1 MDIFNE
7 KQNAFLPLLVLVDDE
22 PEVLAALER
31 VLRGLKIT
39 IRSFNSAVAALD
51 FCQHNQPEIVIS
63 DQQMPEIEG
72 CAFLDEIKA
81 LWPQSQRIILSAH
94 HDFDKISK
102 AFNSGT
108 VDRFICKPWN
118 NKELKFIVDKALD
131 KAPLKSTEVAE
142 KDFINEPIN
151 FHGIVAADEAMK
163 ELFVSIRH
171 AATTNAP
178 IFIIGDTGTGK
189 ELVAKAC
196 HKESFQQDQPFI
208 AVNCAN
214 FTEHLMESQLFGH
227 TKGAFT
233 GATASQEGLFS
244 AAKSGMLFLDEI
256 TTLSK
261 ALQAKLL
268 RVVQEREFT
277 PLGTNK
283 VEKFH
288 AQLISASSNSIRQA
302 VIDGDFRDDLF
313 YRLNVITFCLPP
325 LRDRGGD
332 IVLIARYFLKKY
344 SKIENKSFIRFSKG
358 CLQIICQYDWPG
370 NIRQLENIIHGMV
383 ILNTG
388 DKLTSEMIIKAL
400 STTIGLSDKTLPQA
414 KPTARTENHRTVASD
429 GPSKTTSDNSR
440 PEIIPLWLMEK
451 NAIEQAITFC
461 QGNVPQAAAMLEVS
475 PSTLYRK
482 KQSWE

>member
-1 MDIFNE
+1 MNSASESLNTF
-7 KQNAFLPLLVLVDDE
+7 FPLLVLVDDE
-22 PEVLAALER
+22 RMVLTALER
-31 VLRGLKIT
+31 VLRGLKLN
-39 IRSFNSAVAALD
+39 IRSFSSVIEALE

-63 DQQMPEIEG
+63 DQQMPEMEG
-72 CAFLDEIKA
+72 CAFLSEIQA

-94 HDFDKISK
+94 QDFDKISK
-102 AFNSGT
+102 GFNSGT
-108 VDRFICKPWN
+108 VDRFICKPWD
-118 NKELKFIVDKALD
+118 NKELKFIIDKALD
-131 KAPLKSTEVAE
+131 KTPLKSTEIAE

-163 ELFVSIRH
+163 ELFSSIRH

-178 IFIIGDTGTGK
+178 IFITGETGTGK

-196 HKESFQQDQPFI
+196 HKESYQQDQPFI

-214 FTEHLMESQLFGH
+214 FSEHLMESQLFGH

-233 GATASQEGLFS
+233 GATSSQDGLFS

-261 ALQAKLL
+261 TLQAKLL

-277 PLGTNK
+277 SLGSNK
-283 VEKFH
+283 LEKFNG
-288 AQLISASSNSIRQA
+288 QLISASSNSIRQA
-302 VIDGDFRDDLF
+302 VLDGDFREDLY
-313 YRLNVITFCLPP
+313 YRLNVITFSLPP

-344 SKIENKSFIRFSKG
+344 SQIESKSFIRFSKG

-370 NIRQLENIIHGMV
+370 NIRQLENIIHAMV

-400 STTIGLSDKTLPQA
+400 STTVGLSANIIPASAPVIRAQV
-414 KPTARTENHRTVASD
+414 RTEIPDET
-429 GPSKTTSDNSR
+429 PSKSQATHNNT
-440 PEIIPLWLMEK
+440 EIIPLWLTEK
-451 NAIEQAITFC
+451 NAIENAINLC
-461 QGNVPQAAAMLEVS
+461 QGNIPQAAALLEVS

-482 KQSWE
+482 KLSW